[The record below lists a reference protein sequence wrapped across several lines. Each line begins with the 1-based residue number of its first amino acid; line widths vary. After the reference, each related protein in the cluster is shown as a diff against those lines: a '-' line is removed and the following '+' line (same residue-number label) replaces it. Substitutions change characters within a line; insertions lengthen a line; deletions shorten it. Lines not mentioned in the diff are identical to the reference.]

1 MSWWDLLD
9 AQWVIEQLGYDVEFE
24 IEISVM
30 EEREEF

>member
-9 AQWVIEQLGYDVEFE
+9 AQWAVERMGHDVEFE